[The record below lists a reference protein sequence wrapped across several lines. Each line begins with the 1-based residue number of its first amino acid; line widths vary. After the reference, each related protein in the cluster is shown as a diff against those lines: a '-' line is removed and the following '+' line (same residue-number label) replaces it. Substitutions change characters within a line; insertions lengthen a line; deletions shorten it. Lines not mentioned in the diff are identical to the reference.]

1 VVDAD
6 RDDLAGA
13 QEGERPREGFA
24 VLVAVHKFPEETGGR
39 SPDLAERD
47 VDVDQQ
53 VIIALLAE
61 LAAVG
66 ARAGDKLQSLT
77 LGTWPKA

>member
-1 VVDAD
+1 
-6 RDDLAGA
+6 
-13 QEGERPREGFA
+13 
-24 VLVAVHKFPEETGGR
+24 VHKFPEETGGR

-77 LGTWPKA
+77 LGTWPLRRRATCSRRKPPRCRAGGWQRTNNKA